1 LIIDYIKSL
10 KLIYNTCKFKRVWLL
25 YFSIVL
31 ALLLSI
37 FEAFFI
43 GLVYSIFSSFLEE
56 GNKLSLLPLNSYFS
70 DKAEFQ
76 NFLLLSSIGVVFFV
90 AIIKVI
96 NLKLNAYLYSHIN
109 TIVSSHIFSKTLYS
123 SLNFHQKE
131 NSSSLIATIVQK
143 SKSVGEIT
151 FFLLGIV
158 KSSIMLI
165 SITSVAIFLSSKS
178 FLIYFFLILLIFLI
192 LYKIIK
198 SKLKSL
204 GRIVASENVK
214 IIQSLQESYSNIVI
228 IIVHNMEKF
237 FYEKLKKSIFNFRKS
252 EGNIVFI
259 SGVPYILINFFL
271 IGSILILVYFL
282 KDTSF
287 SYLPILATWLLALQ
301 KLFPSFNE
309 IFTNLGTLK
318 SLRQNFKDT
327 ENLLLNNFHEKRL
340 THSDEK
346 IEFNNKIQF
355 KNVDFKYENSKD
367 LILKDVNLIIKKNS
381 ITGIVGQTGAGKSS
395 LINLIV
401 GFFSP
406 SSGSVMSDM
415 TEINNKNVFDW
426 QKKISIVPQSV
437 MLLDDSIEN
446 NIVFNNLKDENKL
459 DICIKAACLQGLV
472 NEFNQKKNNLI
483 GENGKR
489 ISGGQRQRIGIAR
502 ALYRD
507 ANILIL
513 DESFNS
519 LDDKTKII
527 IMDNLK
533 KLKKTIIIVTHLKE
547 DLMICDTVL
556 SIENRKI
563 SEIN

>member
-1 LIIDYIKSL
+1 MIIDYIKSL

-90 AIIKVI
+90 AVVKVI

-109 TIVSSHIFSKTLYS
+109 TIVSSHIFNKTLYS

-204 GRIVASENVK
+204 GKIVASENVK

-287 SYLPILATWLLALQ
+287 SYLPILATWLLAMQ

-340 THSDEK
+340 THTDEK
-346 IEFNNKIQF
+346 VEFNNKIEF

-563 SEIN
+563 SKIN